1 MSRVAVAFF
10 LCVFGSA
17 LFFFLGLG
25 FESRRVEEREPP
37 KLPEREIPLGSE
49 SAFSQVAEV
58 RSEPAGSYD
67 AGYQVGYRAYM
78 VQTGQEVPPEVAV
91 RYTSMVEG
99 GSSGGSEDEMLR
111 GYVDGYHKASEMSQ
125 CPRCY

>member
-25 FESRRVEEREPP
+25 FAPRWVEEREPP

-49 SAFSQVAEV
+49 SAFSQVAEL
-58 RSEPAGSYD
+58 EPSAYG

-99 GSSGGSEDEMLR
+99 DSSGGSEDEMLR
-111 GYVDGYHKASEMSQ
+111 GYVDGYHKATEMSQ